1 MTLEITQAAREA
13 AAECCPKGLYELCG
27 CYGSGVSG
35 YSGFPCSDC
44 GGSGGLPPDWLV
56 QAFQRAMN
64 QAADEALE
72 RAAKVADEWPEFSDT
87 PLVIPARLPD
97 DEDDIGWPEQHGF
110 TRSFAKPKEIATA
123 IRALKG
129 QQP

>member
-1 MTLEITQAAREA
+1 MTLKITQAAREA
-13 AAECCPKGLYELCG
+13 AADRLRPVRAGDPIAATKIRILAGELDSHG
-27 CYGSGVSG
+27 
-35 YSGFPCSDC
+35 
-44 GGSGGLPPDWLV
+44 WV

-72 RAAKVADEWPEFSDT
+72 RAAPELLGVLEKTRLLVAACAPS
-87 PLVIPARLPD
+87 
-97 DEDDIGWPEQHGF
+97 GF
-110 TRSFAKPKEIATA
+110 TDEAACMALYENNAVLTAA

>member
-1 MTLEITQAAREA
+1 MTLKITQAAREA
-13 AAECCPKGLYELCG
+13 AADLIECL
-27 CYGSGVSG
+27 V
-35 YSGFPCSDC
+35 
-44 GGSGGLPPDWLV
+44 GGKTASSVKMRIAAADNDPLV

-72 RAAKVADEWPEFSDT
+72 RAAPELLGVLEKTRLLVAACAPS
-87 PLVIPARLPD
+87 
-97 DEDDIGWPEQHGF
+97 GF
-110 TRSFAKPKEIATA
+110 TDEAACMALYENNAVLTAA

>member
-1 MTLEITQAAREA
+1 MTLKITQAAREA
-13 AAECCPKGLYELCG
+13 AADCCPKELYELCG

-35 YSGFPCSDC
+35 SSGFPCSDC
-44 GGSGGLPPDWLV
+44 GGSGGFPPDWLV

-72 RAAKVADEWPEFSDT
+72 RAVTEAEWTIELRRHLFGGE
-87 PLVIPARLPD
+87 PLNPNESAIVEGIRDAVLD
-97 DEDDIGWPEQHGF
+97 
-110 TRSFAKPKEIATA
+110 A

-129 QQP
+129 RPS